1 MMVTGLLAQRVE
13 GVCDDFEKCSW
24 TAKQPIF
31 YPVR

>member
-24 TAKQPIF
+24 TAKQLNLST
-31 YPVR
+31 VR